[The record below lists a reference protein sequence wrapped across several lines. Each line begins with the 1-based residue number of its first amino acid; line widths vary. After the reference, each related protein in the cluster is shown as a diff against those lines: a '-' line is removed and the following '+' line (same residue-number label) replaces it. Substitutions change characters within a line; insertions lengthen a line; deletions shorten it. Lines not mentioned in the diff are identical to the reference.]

1 MPTIRSLLE
10 MSPLIENSEAPF
22 KTGDELEVL
31 QKGGDW
37 WSEMK
42 KGVILLV
49 RDEKPGEIK
58 VRDRR
63 DVMSDSDGYWMKIE
77 PGFKNKPGTY
87 KLVGDRF
94 RRTLMV
100 QKRG

>member
-1 MPTIRSLLE
+1 MR
-10 MSPLIENSEAPF
+10 
-22 KTGDELEVL
+22 
-31 QKGGDW
+31 
-37 WSEMK
+37 

-49 RDEKPGEIK
+49 RDVK
-58 VRDRR
+58 
-63 DVMSDSDGYWMKIE
+63 
-77 PGFKNKPGTY
+77 PGFKNNPNAY

>member
-1 MPTIRSLLE
+1 MR
-10 MSPLIENSEAPF
+10 
-22 KTGDELEVL
+22 
-31 QKGGDW
+31 
-37 WSEMK
+37 

-49 RDEKPGEIK
+49 RDVKPGEIK

-77 PGFKNKPGTY
+77 PGFIEPGFKNNPNAY